1 MKKIL
6 AADIGGTNSR
16 FASLIAD
23 GPRLVLEDSLRLP
36 TQEYGSF
43 LDLVGA
49 LEAEGF
55 AATPRRSDMTVMAV
69 AGAVRDRVYAN
80 PPNIPWDIDL
90 SHGRELFGEGGYYLI
105 NDFVAQ
111 AYGCLTDAAAGAREV
126 KPGAP
131 QEDAALA
138 AVGAGT
144 GLGHCALLPD
154 ACGGYS
160 ALPSEAGHAS
170 FAFVGPEEQEY
181 ERFLLAETGKP
192 YAYGDIVVTGLGLA
206 MLHRFITGDALD
218 PAGVSARLT
227 DDCETTAW
235 FARFYG
241 RACRNYALSVLAMRG
256 VYVVGGVAA
265 KNPMLVTHPR
275 FSEEFVDSPN
285 YGWLL
290 RDIPVFLNGNEDTGL
305 WGAGFYGLLNMP

>member
-16 FASLIAD
+16 FASFATD
-23 GPRLVLEDSLRLP
+23 GLSLVLEDTLRLP
-36 TQEYGSF
+36 TGRFGSF
-43 LDLVGA
+43 LELVEA
-49 LEAEGF
+49 LESEGF
-55 AATPRRSDMTVMAV
+55 AASPRRSDMTVIAV
-69 AGAVRDRVYAN
+69 AGAVRERVYAR
-80 PPNIPWDIDL
+80 PANIPWEIDFT
-90 SHGRELFGEGGYYLI
+90 HGRDMFGEGGYFLI

-111 AYGCLTDAAAGAREV
+111 AFGCRTDAAAEAREV
-126 KPGAP
+126 KPGTP
-131 QEDAALA
+131 QDDAALA

-154 ACGGYS
+154 LCGGYI
-160 ALPSEAGHAS
+160 AAPSEAGHAS
-170 FAFVGPEEQEY
+170 FAFRGADEQEY
-181 ERFLLAETGKP
+181 ERFVLDRTGKP
-192 YAYGDIVVTGLGLA
+192 YAYGDLVVTGLGLSLVHA
-206 MLHRFITGDALD
+206 FLTGEDLD

-227 DDCETTAW
+227 DDCATTAW

-265 KNPMLVTHPR
+265 KNPMLVMHPN
-275 FSEEFVDSPN
+275 FNQEFVESPN

-290 RDIPVFLNGNEDTGL
+290 QKIPVYLNDNEDSGL
-305 WGAGFYGLLNMP
+305 WGAGFYGLLNLR

>member
-16 FASLIAD
+16 FASFAAD
-23 GPRLVLEDSLRLP
+23 GPRLVLEDTLRLP

-55 AATPRRSDMTVMAV
+55 PATPRRSDMTVMAV
-69 AGAVRDRVYAN
+69 AGAVRDRVYAS

-111 AYGCLTDAAAGAREV
+111 AYGCRTDAASGAREI
-126 KPGAP
+126 KPGTP
-131 QEDAALA
+131 REDAALA

-154 ACGGYS
+154 TCGGYI

-170 FAFVGPEEQEY
+170 FAFTGPEEHEY
-181 ERFLLAETGKP
+181 ERFLLAKTGKP
-192 YAYGDIVVTGLGLA
+192 YAYGDIVVTGLGLSL
-206 MLHRFITGDALD
+206 LHEFLTDESLT
-218 PAGVSARLT
+218 PAGVSAVLAE
-227 DDCETTAW
+227 DSKTTAW

-265 KNPMLVTHPR
+265 KNPMLVLHR
-275 FSEEFVDSPN
+275 AFREEFVDSPN

-290 RDIPVFLNGNEDTGL
+290 RDIPVLLNGNDDTGL
-305 WGAGFYGLLNMP
+305 WGAAFYGLLNMH

>member
-16 FASLIAD
+16 FASFVAD
-23 GPRLVLEDSLRLP
+23 GGRLVLEDTLRLP
-36 TQEYGSF
+36 TGEFGSF
-43 LDLVGA
+43 LELVSA
-49 LEAEGF
+49 LEEHGF
-55 AATPRRSDMTVMAV
+55 SASPRRSDATVLAV
-69 AGAVRDRVYAN
+69 AGAVRRRVYAK
-80 PPNIPWDIDL
+80 PPNIPWEIDL

-111 AYGCLTDAAAGAREV
+111 ALGCLTEAAAHARRI
-126 KPGAP
+126 KPGRP
-131 QEDAALA
+131 QPDAALA

-154 ACGGYS
+154 ARGGFV
-160 ALPSEAGHAS
+160 AAPSEAGHAS
-170 FAFVGPEEQEY
+170 FAFNGPGEKDY

-192 YAYGDIVVTGLGLA
+192 YAYGDIVVAGLGLS
-206 MLHRFITGDALD
+206 MLHKFLTGEELD

-227 DDCETTAW
+227 EDSETTAW

-265 KNPMLVTHPR
+265 KNPMLVTHR
-275 FSEEFVDSPN
+275 AFSEEFEDSPN

-290 RDIPVFLNGNEDTGL
+290 REMPVFLNDNEDSGL
-305 WGAGFYGLLNMP
+305 WGAALHGLLALG